1 MRGPFIAVLAA
12 LALGLGA
19 CGGDDDGGEPSKAD
33 FIEQADAICV
43 RVNETIGGINDELR
57 SVTGSTKEK
66 LAKLE
71 PILRRA
77 VRLQEDA
84 IEEFAALEPPPE
96 DQDLIDRYLDAAE
109 EQSDVLRD
117 MAKTAGSGDAR
128 EYASVARKLP
138 ELSHQ
143 RRELIADYGF
153 EQCGGGA
160 SS

>member
-19 CGGDDDGGEPSKAD
+19 CGGGDDDGGEPSKAD
-33 FIEQADAICV
+33 FIAQADAICE
-43 RVNETIGGINDELR
+43 RVNRTIGGINDELR
-57 SVTGSTKEK
+57 SVTGSTREK
-66 LAKLE
+66 LGKLE
-71 PILRRA
+71 PILGRA
-77 VRLQEDA
+77 VRLQDDA

-109 EQSDVLRD
+109 EQSEVLRA
-117 MAKTAGSGDAR
+117 MAEAAGTGDAK

-138 ELSHQ
+138 EVSEQ

-153 EQCGGGA
+153 EQCGGSRG
-160 SS
+160 